1 MKISLWVL
9 LAVSLLASGCSDTN
23 RDAAR
28 PPVRDNPVWGEQIRA
43 LEKAQGVESTI
54 QSGAD
59 YRRQI
64 IEAQT
69 E

>member
-1 MKISLWVL
+1 MKIGLWVL
-9 LAVSLLASGCSDTN
+9 LAVSLLVSGCSDDS
-23 RDAAR
+23 REVAR

-69 E
+69 D